1 MIITRYVKGEKHSFA
16 LTDDEIMDAVKE
28 FRTKYMRGVIESTY
42 GISSRNSMKYAQR
55 AYDIFLHE
63 DGISEDEA
71 IVAAVSEFKNR
82 WIKTDDMQYMQKID
96 SCRFYFVEAR
106 YAEDK
111 YLICKA
117 EINLAD
123 YMDDDGEWDKECQS
137 TIKMYYES
145 FMDLIQACHGNEDTM
160 RQLIAEMIFETM
172 SYTDTDYKLVSED
185 EVDEA
190 LKSALE

>member
-1 MIITRYVKGEKHSFA
+1 MIITRYVKGEMYSFA

-71 IVAAVSEFKNR
+71 IMSAVSEFKNR
-82 WIKTDDMQYMQKID
+82 WIKTDDMQYMQKIND
-96 SCRFYFVEAR
+96 LEYYFVEAR

-117 EINLAD
+117 QINLAD

-137 TIKMYYES
+137 IVKIYYES
-145 FMDLIQACHGNEDTM
+145 FMDLVEVCYGDEDTL
-160 RQLIAEMIFETM
+160 RRLIAEMIFETM
-172 SYTDTDYKLVSED
+172 PYYDTDYKLVSED
-185 EVDEA
+185 EIDAA
-190 LKSALE
+190 LKLALE